1 MPNTLNVAVVVGTRP
16 EAIKLLPVIRELKAS
31 EGFHPTVISTGQ
43 HERMVR
49 EVLALGGIT
58 PDIELGVGY
67 PGMPLNDLFTE
78 IMDRFDKALRKNFG
92 QPPQPGQGRLGSDQY
107 PVTVL
112 VHGDTSSA
120 AAAALAAFH
129 LRLSV
134 NHIEAGMRTHS
145 TLSPFPEELNRQLIA
160 RLAAFHLAPTTLS
173 KQNLI
178 REGIDSDRILV
189 TGNTGI
195 DAVLWAA
202 EQQTDYGDPVL
213 DALDPHTRVV
223 VVTAHRRENWGEG
236 LVGIGRGVQRAAA
249 DHPDVLFVVPLHPNP
264 IVADTLRPLLAQSS
278 NVHVTRPMD
287 YVPFARL
294 LKRAVLAISD
304 SGGIQEEA
312 PSLGTPVLV
321 TRDNTERTSGL
332 NTGTLRL
339 VGTDPDRIAAEAAVL
354 LGDEQAHQKMAEA
367 PNPYG
372 DGHAARRIVQAFG
385 HLTFNTT
392 PPVPFGH
399 GYRRSAV
406 LGAAGLAPDRT
417 FLDPLVTEP
426 LVTDPPGPDPV

>member
-1 MPNTLNVAVVVGTRP
+1 MPNNLNVAVVVGTRP
-16 EAIKLLPVIRELKAS
+16 EAIKLLPVIRELRS
-31 EGFHPTVISTGQ
+31 TEGFHPTVISTGQ
-43 HERMVR
+43 HEKMVR
-49 EVLALGGIT
+49 QVLALDGIT

-67 PGMPLNDLFTE
+67 PGMPLNDLFIE

-92 QPPQPGQGRLGSDQY
+92 QPPQPGKGRIGADQY
-107 PVTVL
+107 PTTVL

-160 RLAAFHLAPTTLS
+160 RMAAFHLAPSTLS

-178 REGIDSDRILV
+178 REGIDSDRIMV

-202 EQQTDYGDPVL
+202 EQETDYGDPVL
-213 DALDPHTRVV
+213 DELDPDTPIV

-236 LVGIGRGVQRAAA
+236 LVGIGQGVQRAAA
-249 DHPDVLFVVPLHPNP
+249 EHPDVLFVVPLHPNP
-264 IVADTLRPLLAQSS
+264 VVADTLGPLLARSP
-278 NVHVTRPMD
+278 NIHVTKPMD
-287 YVPFARL
+287 YVPFAKL

-321 TRDNTERTSGL
+321 TRESTERTSGL
-332 NTGTLRL
+332 NAGTLRL
-339 VGTDPDRIAAEAAVL
+339 VGTDPDRIAVDTAML
-354 LGDEQAHQKMAEA
+354 LGGEQVRQMMADA

-385 HLTFNTT
+385 HLAFNTP

-406 LGAAGLAPDRT
+406 LGASGLAPDG
-417 FLDPLVTEP
+417 LVREQLAAEP
-426 LVTDPPGPDPV
+426 IGPDPS

>member
-1 MPNTLNVAVVVGTRP
+1 MPNILNVAVVVGTRP
-16 EAIKLLPVIRELKAS
+16 EAIKLLPVIRELRSS
-31 EGFHPTVISTGQ
+31 EGLHPTVISTGQ
-43 HERMVR
+43 HEKMVR
-49 EVLALGGIT
+49 EVLALDGIT

-67 PGMPLNDLFTE
+67 PGMPLNDLFIE
-78 IMDRFDKALRKNFG
+78 VMDRFDKALRKNFG
-92 QPPQPGQGRLGSDQY
+92 EPPEPGKRKFGADQY

-160 RLAAFHLAPTTLS
+160 RIAAFHLAPTTLG

-202 EQQTDYGDPVL
+202 EQETEYGDPVL
-213 DALDPHTRVV
+213 DGLDPHTRVV

-236 LVGIGRGVQRAAA
+236 LIGIGRGVRRAAE

-264 IVADTLRPLLAQSS
+264 VVADTLGPLLAGRP
-278 NVHVTRPMD
+278 NIHVTSPMD
-287 YVPFARL
+287 YVPFAKL
-294 LKRAVLAISD
+294 LKRATLAISD

-321 TRDNTERTSGL
+321 TRDTTERTSGL
-332 NTGTLRL
+332 TAGTLRL
-339 VGTDPDRIAAEAAVL
+339 VGTDEDLIAAETAVL
-354 LGDEQAHQKMAEA
+354 LGDEQARRRMADA

-372 DGHAARRIVQAFG
+372 DGHAARRTVQAFG
-385 HLTFNTT
+385 HLAFNTP

-406 LGAAGLAPDRT
+406 LGAAGLA
-417 FLDPLVTEP
+417 
-426 LVTDPPGPDPV
+426 